1 METAGNI
8 SDAGG
13 KGDSA
18 MKQRVVLVGGGI
30 VVAVPEK
37 LWRNAV
43 KMHSKQGKGVDE
55 GGKVE
60 DEVSLS
66 HLDSTPI
73 SGLDCESVLRCWIWN
88 EK

>member
-18 MKQRVVLVGGGI
+18 MKQRVALVGGGI

-43 KMHSKQGKGVDE
+43 KMHSKSR
-55 GGKVE
+55 GGF
-60 DEVSLS
+60 
-66 HLDSTPI
+66 
-73 SGLDCESVLRCWIWN
+73 
-88 EK
+88 

>member
-18 MKQRVVLVGGGI
+18 MKQRVGGGI

-43 KMHSKQGKGVDE
+43 KMHSKPRGGLEVARQG
-55 GGKVE
+55 GG
-60 DEVSLS
+60 
-66 HLDSTPI
+66 
-73 SGLDCESVLRCWIWN
+73 
-88 EK
+88 

>member
-18 MKQRVVLVGGGI
+18 MKQRVGGGI

-43 KMHSKQGKGVDE
+43 KMHSKPR
-55 GGKVE
+55 GG
-60 DEVSLS
+60 
-66 HLDSTPI
+66 
-73 SGLDCESVLRCWIWN
+73 
-88 EK
+88 

>member
-18 MKQRVVLVGGGI
+18 MKQRVALVGGGI

-43 KMHSKQGKGVDE
+43 KMHSKPRGGLEEARQG
-55 GGKVE
+55 GG
-60 DEVSLS
+60 
-66 HLDSTPI
+66 
-73 SGLDCESVLRCWIWN
+73 
-88 EK
+88 